1 MLWFMFLKIEAK
13 IELFFFFCTNIS
25 NHVGKATVQENL
37 INNVLLP
44 YINFCP
50 VILVAMS
57 TQLC

>member
-1 MLWFMFLKIEAK
+1 MVHVLKNRGKNCAI
-13 IELFFFFCTNIS
+13 FFFCSNIS
-25 NHVGKATVQENL
+25 NHVGKTTVQENL